1 VWGGGGVD
9 GDRGA
14 LLLIFDHHID
24 GVLCIGSLDLKPF
37 GESYIKYTT
46 LSHGFKCVK
55 EHDVKKIVTLKFL
68 E

>member
-1 VWGGGGVD
+1 VCGGEGGVVD

-55 EHDVKKIVTLKFL
+55 EHDVTELRH
-68 E
+68 